1 MIEHPKVFISYSHD
15 SEEHKEWVLELA
27 TNLRKHGI
35 DVILDQWELTVGKD
49 LRFFMEQGLGESRF
63 IICVCSS
70 EYVKKANS
78 GSGGVGYES
87 TIISSDILTNSN
99 IDNILPI
106 IKNNPD
112 FQKTPI
118 FLSNKYYADFDNGNY
133 YEEYRLLIEKIY
145 GESEKKKPALGN
157 SPFALNSKASLEIKI
172 KNDLEKNRYLS
183 FEKTGV
189 IKFDYNKNNGIFTI
203 GVGNMQFDTSWSACG
218 SNCIY
223 AISDMVKL
231 IGYKDGNY
239 DYPKNTED
247 LKKFDYTSRCVRVYE
262 NEIVI
267 FMNEFGNF
275 VAIKVLVVNSK
286 PHGHRSNLLEFEY
299 KILDFNS
306 D

>member
-1 MIEHPKVFISYSHD
+1 
-15 SEEHKEWVLELA
+15 
-27 TNLRKHGI
+27 
-35 DVILDQWELTVGKD
+35 
-49 LRFFMEQGLGESRF
+49 
-63 IICVCSS
+63 
-70 EYVKKANS
+70 
-78 GSGGVGYES
+78 
-87 TIISSDILTNSN
+87 
-99 IDNILPI
+99 
-106 IKNNPD
+106 
-112 FQKTPI
+112 
-118 FLSNKYYADFDNGNY
+118 
-133 YEEYRLLIEKIY
+133 
-145 GESEKKKPALGN
+145 
-157 SPFALNSKASLEIKI
+157 
-172 KNDLEKNRYLS
+172 
-183 FEKTGV
+183 
-189 IKFDYNKNNGIFTI
+189 
-203 GVGNMQFDTSWSACG
+203 MQFDTSWSACG